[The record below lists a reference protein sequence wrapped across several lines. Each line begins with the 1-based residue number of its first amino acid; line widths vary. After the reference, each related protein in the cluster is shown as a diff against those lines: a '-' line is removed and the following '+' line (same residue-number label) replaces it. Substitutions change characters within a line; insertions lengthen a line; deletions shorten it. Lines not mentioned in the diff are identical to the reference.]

1 MRKPLVALGAVLL
14 AAAFLC
20 SPLVPSY
27 GTEKGPIISPRLENA
42 IASGVENLRV
52 IVWFEHHST
61 LEERLRDIAVALLGL
76 ENVGGTVVSIAPLLS
91 ASTVV
96 IPRENLSNLLAR
108 RGVRMVDLDFE
119 VSVPPPPP
127 PPREGFLLPEEI
139 ARLVDAE
146 ALPGDGTGVD
156 VFVLDTGAPTDL
168 PVDSA
173 VSVVGT
179 DPTDY
184 LGHGSAVIG
193 IIKALAP
200 GARIHSVKCLRD
212 DGSAAA
218 SDILKGLEWC
228 LRQPGEKKI
237 INASLGAKDSAVCSL
252 KDAFTTAILTY
263 GFDVVAAAGNSP
275 EEVMSPA
282 SAKAVVGVGA
292 VGEDNR
298 LTYYSSR
305 VFDVVSYGN
314 VVATAGP
321 LRGQNMAGTSFASP
335 VVAALAA
342 RYMSS
347 IRGKTSQVD
356 LVETLKRGSVHT
368 PEGYRLVTAS
378 ALEKTPPAPEV
389 APLKNVLFLPLLLAG
404 LSLVLVGLMPGAG
417 RAWRG

>member
-1 MRKPLVALGAVLL
+1 VRKPLVALGAVLL

-61 LEERLRDIAVALLGL
+61 LEERLRNIAVALLGL
-76 ENVGGTVVSIAPLLS
+76 ENVGGNVVSIVPLLS
-91 ASTVV
+91 ASTVS
-96 IPRENLSNLLAR
+96 IPRENLGSLLAR
-108 RGVRMVDLDFE
+108 PGVRMVDLDFE
-119 VSVPPPPP
+119 V
-127 PPREGFLLPEEI
+127 RALEEGFLPPEEI
-139 ARLVDAE
+139 AQLVDVE

-184 LGHGSAVIG
+184 FGHGSTVIG

-263 GFDVVAAAGNSP
+263 GFDAVAAAGNDP
-275 EEVMSPA
+275 NEVMSPA
-282 SAKAVVGVGA
+282 SA
-292 VGEDNR
+292 
-298 LTYYSSR
+298 
-305 VFDVVSYGN
+305 
-314 VVATAGP
+314 
-321 LRGQNMAGTSFASP
+321 
-335 VVAALAA
+335 
-342 RYMSS
+342 
-347 IRGKTSQVD
+347 
-356 LVETLKRGSVHT
+356 
-368 PEGYRLVTAS
+368 TAS
-378 ALEKTPPAPEV
+378 NP
-389 APLKNVLFLPLLLAG
+389 
-404 LSLVLVGLMPGAG
+404 
-417 RAWRG
+417 

>member
-1 MRKPLVALGAVLL
+1 MRKPLVALGVALL

-27 GTEKGPIISPRLENA
+27 GAEKGPIISPRLENA

-61 LEERLRDIAVALLGL
+61 LEERLRDIAIALLGL
-76 ENVGGTVVSIAPLLS
+76 ENVGGTVVSIAPMLS
-91 ASTVV
+91 SSTVS
-96 IPRENLSNLLAR
+96 IPRENLGNLLAR
-108 RGVRMVDLDFE
+108 PGVRMADLDFE
-119 VSVPPPPP
+119 V
-127 PPREGFLLPEEI
+127 RALEEGFLPPEEI
-139 ARLVDAE
+139 AQLVDAE

-156 VFVLDTGAPTDL
+156 VFVLDTGAPPDL

-184 LGHGSAVIG
+184 FGHGSAVIG

-263 GFDVVAAAGNSP
+263 GFDAVAAAGNDP
-275 EEVMSPA
+275 NEVMSPA

-292 VGEDNR
+292 VGADNR

-347 IRGKTSQVD
+347 IKGKTSQVD
-356 LVETLKRGSVHT
+356 LVETLKRGSVLT

-378 ALEKTPPAPEV
+378 ALEKTPPVPET
-389 APLKNVLFLPLLLAG
+389 APLRNVLFLPLLLAG
-404 LSLVLVGLMPGAG
+404 LSLVLVGIMPGVG
-417 RAWRG
+417 RTWRG

>member
-1 MRKPLVALGAVLL
+1 VRKPLVALGAVLL

-27 GTEKGPIISPRLENA
+27 GAEKGPIISPRLENA

-91 ASTVV
+91 ASTVS
-96 IPRENLSNLLAR
+96 IPRENLGNLLAR
-108 RGVRMVDLDFE
+108 PGVRMVDLDFE
-119 VSVPPPPP
+119 V
-127 PPREGFLLPEEI
+127 RALEEGFLPPEEI
-139 ARLVDAE
+139 AQLVDAE

-156 VFVLDTGAPTDL
+156 VFVLDTGAPPDL

-184 LGHGSAVIG
+184 FGHGSAVIG
-193 IIKALAP
+193 IIKTLAP

-228 LRQPGEKKI
+228 LRQPGEKKV

-263 GFDVVAAAGNSP
+263 GFDAVAAAGNDP
-275 EEVMSPA
+275 NEVMSPA
-282 SAKAVVGVGA
+282 SARAVVGVGA
-292 VGEDNR
+292 VGADNR

-321 LRGQNMAGTSFASP
+321 LKGQNMAGTSFASP

-356 LVETLKRGSVHT
+356 LVETLKRGSVRT

-378 ALEKTPPAPEV
+378 ALEKTPPVPETT
-389 APLKNVLFLPLLLAG
+389 PLKNVLFLPLLLAG
-404 LSLVLVGLMPGAG
+404 LSLVLVGLMPGGG